1 MENRYGHPELFQP
14 RESQKT
20 SFPTL
25 RKKNVMSLLKFR
37 VQVFSLAFIINPIAF
52 RELYMT
58 GKKTDRIDAKRL
70 ADRLMYHIEMND
82 TDDWFPE
89 VYVPDEGALEIR
101 RLVTTYELLVKKGT
115 QLKNQLKAIGICQYS
130 LCQFLRGIA
139 LK

>member
-1 MENRYGHPELFQP
+1 
-14 RESQKT
+14 
-20 SFPTL
+20 
-25 RKKNVMSLLKFR
+25 MSLLKFR